1 MIGGTL
7 PAGGG
12 PTITVSPRTWLPAC
26 SVSSA
31 VPAVPVVIVSV
42 AVCEPA
48 RTTTAPSTVATAGS
62 LLVTVTGVSTVA
74 GVGSS
79 GTVSVCWPLVGVM
92 SCPSDWGLST
102 VTSTGSA
109 TIGGTVPAGGGPTI
123 TVSPRTSVP
132 ARSVSNAVP
141 AVPVVTVS
149 VAASEPARTTTAPS
163 TVATAGSLLVTVTGV
178 SIVAGVGN
186 SGTVSVCWPLAGA
199 SSRPRER
206 GSWATSPTAGASTLT
221 VCCETGSLTETIAPA
236 RPRLEVA
243 MTVVFPTAAPVI
255 ATRCSV

>member
-12 PTITVSPRTWLPAC
+12 PPFSLSPLTWPPAC

-62 LLVTVTGVSTVA
+62 LLVTVTGVSAVA

-79 GTVSVCWPLVGVM
+79 GTVNVCWPLVGVM
-92 SCPSDWGLST
+92 SCPSDCGLST
-102 VTSTGSA
+102 VTSTGGA
-109 TIGGTVPAGGGPTI
+109 MIGGTLPAGGGPTI

-149 VAASEPARTTTAPS
+149 VAVSEPAGTTTLPS

-178 SIVAGVGN
+178 STVAGVGS
-186 SGTVSVCWPLAGA
+186 SGT
-199 SSRPRER
+199 
-206 GSWATSPTAGASTLT
+206 
-221 VCCETGSLTETIAPA
+221 
-236 RPRLEVA
+236 
-243 MTVVFPTAAPVI
+243 
-255 ATRCSV
+255 

>member
-62 LLVTVTGVSTVA
+62 LLVTVTGVSAVAGVGSSGTSSEERRVGNEMSCPSASGLSTDTSTGAATIGGTLPAGGGPTITVSPRTSVPASRVSIAVPAVPVVIVSVAVFEPAGTTTVPSTVATAGSLLVTVTGVSTVA

-109 TIGGTVPAGGGPTI
+109 T
-123 TVSPRTSVP
+123 
-132 ARSVSNAVP
+132 
-141 AVPVVTVS
+141 
-149 VAASEPARTTTAPS
+149 
-163 TVATAGSLLVTVTGV
+163 
-178 SIVAGVGN
+178 
-186 SGTVSVCWPLAGA
+186 
-199 SSRPRER
+199 
-206 GSWATSPTAGASTLT
+206 
-221 VCCETGSLTETIAPA
+221 
-236 RPRLEVA
+236 
-243 MTVVFPTAAPVI
+243 
-255 ATRCSV
+255 

>member
-62 LLVTVTGVSTVA
+62 LLVTVTGVSAVA

-79 GTVSVCWPLVGVM
+79 GTVNVCWPLVGVI
-92 SCPSDWGLST
+92 SCPSDWGLTT
-102 VTSTGSA
+102 VTSTGA
-109 TIGGTVPAGGGPTI
+109 AMIGGTLPAGGGPTI

-132 ARSVSNAVP
+132 ARSVSNAFP
-141 AVPVVTVS
+141 SVPVPTVR
-149 VAASEPARTTTAPS
+149 VASPARPSSALAPS

-199 SSRPRER
+199 SSRPR
-206 GSWATSPTAGASTLT
+206 
-221 VCCETGSLTETIAPA
+221 
-236 RPRLEVA
+236 
-243 MTVVFPTAAPVI
+243 
-255 ATRCSV
+255 

>member
-12 PTITVSPRTWLPAC
+12 PTITVSPRTSVPAC
-26 SVSSA
+26 SVSNA
-31 VPAVPVVIVSV
+31 VPAVPVVIVSG
-42 AVCEPA
+42 AEGRRA
-48 RTTTAPSTVATAGS
+48 GTATAPSTVAAAGS
-62 LLVTVTGVSTVA
+62 LLVTGTGVSTVA

-92 SCPSDWGLST
+92 SCPSDWCLST
-102 VTSTGSA
+102 VTATGSA

-149 VAASEPARTTTAPS
+149 VAASEPAGTTTLPS

-178 SIVAGVGN
+178 STVAGVGS
-186 SGTVSVCWPLAGA
+186 SGTVTVCWPPVRA
-199 SSRPRER
+199 SSRPMDR
-206 GSWATSPTAGASTLT
+206 GG
-221 VCCETGSLTETIAPA
+221 
-236 RPRLEVA
+236 
-243 MTVVFPTAAPVI
+243 
-255 ATRCSV
+255 

>member
-48 RTTTAPSTVATAGS
+48 RTTTAPTTVATAGSVLVTVTGVSTVAGVGRSGTVSVCRPLVGVMISPSDRGLSTVTSTGDATIGGTLPAGGVPTITVSPRTSVPACSVSSAVPPAPPAPRSAAVCEPAGTTTAPTTVATAGS
-62 LLVTVTGVSTVA
+62 LLVTVTGVSTAA

-79 GTVSVCWPLVGVM
+79 GTVSVCRPLVG
-92 SCPSDWGLST
+92 
-102 VTSTGSA
+102 A
-109 TIGGTVPAGGGPTI
+109 K
-123 TVSPRTSVP
+123 
-132 ARSVSNAVP
+132 
-141 AVPVVTVS
+141 
-149 VAASEPARTTTAPS
+149 
-163 TVATAGSLLVTVTGV
+163 
-178 SIVAGVGN
+178 
-186 SGTVSVCWPLAGA
+186 
-199 SSRPRER
+199 SRPRER
-206 GSWATSPTAGASTLT
+206 GDWATSPTAGASTLT

>member
-62 LLVTVTGVSTVA
+62 LLVTVTGVSAVA

-79 GTVSVCWPLVGVM
+79 GTVNVCWPLVGVM
-92 SCPSDWGLST
+92 SCPSDCGLST
-102 VTSTGSA
+102 VPSPRA
-109 TIGGTVPAGGGPTI
+109 AALGGTLPAGGGPTI

-149 VAASEPARTTTAPS
+149 VAVSEPAGTTTLPS

-178 SIVAGVGN
+178 STVAGVGS
-186 SGTVSVCWPLAGA
+186 SGTVTVCWPLVRA
-199 SSRPRER
+199 SS
-206 GSWATSPTAGASTLT
+206 
-221 VCCETGSLTETIAPA
+221 
-236 RPRLEVA
+236 
-243 MTVVFPTAAPVI
+243 
-255 ATRCSV
+255 

>member
-62 LLVTVTGVSTVA
+62 LLVTVTGVSAVA

-79 GTVSVCWPLVGVM
+79 GTVNVCWPLVGVM
-92 SCPSDWGLST
+92 SCPSDCGLST
-102 VTSTGSA
+102 VTSTGA
-109 TIGGTVPAGGGPTI
+109 AMIGGTLPAGGGPTI

-132 ARSVSNAVP
+132 ARSVSNALP
-141 AVPVVTVS
+141 AVPVPTRS
-149 VAASEPARTTTAPS
+149 AAVPEPAGTTTLPS

-178 SIVAGVGN
+178 STVAGVGS
-186 SGTVSVCWPLAGA
+186 SGTVTVCWPLVRA
-199 SSRPRER
+199 SSRPMDR
-206 GSWATSPTAGASTLT
+206 GG
-221 VCCETGSLTETIAPA
+221 
-236 RPRLEVA
+236 
-243 MTVVFPTAAPVI
+243 
-255 ATRCSV
+255 

>member
-1 MIGGTL
+1 PADGAGSTTTPAGGAMIGGTL

-62 LLVTVTGVSTVA
+62 VLVTVTGLSSVA

-79 GTVSVCWPLVGVM
+79 GTVNIRSLHVALP
-92 SCPSDWGLST
+92 SCPADGAGST
-102 VTSTGSA
+102 A
-109 TIGGTVPAGGGPTI
+109 TPAGGAMIGGTLPAGGGPTI

-132 ARSVSNAVP
+132 ARSVS
-141 AVPVVTVS
+141 
-149 VAASEPARTTTAPS
+149 
-163 TVATAGSLLVTVTGV
+163 
-178 SIVAGVGN
+178 
-186 SGTVSVCWPLAGA
+186 
-199 SSRPRER
+199 
-206 GSWATSPTAGASTLT
+206 
-221 VCCETGSLTETIAPA
+221 
-236 RPRLEVA
+236 
-243 MTVVFPTAAPVI
+243 
-255 ATRCSV
+255 

>member
-62 LLVTVTGVSTVA
+62 VLVTVTGVSTVA

-79 GTVSVCWPLVGVM
+79 GTVSVCWPLAGAI
-92 SCPSDWGLST
+92 SRPSERGRWAASPTAGA
-102 VTSTGSA
+102 TSSGERR
-109 TIGGTVPAGGGPTI
+109 AGGGPT
-123 TVSPRTSVP
+123 T
-132 ARSVSNAVP
+132 
-141 AVPVVTVS
+141 
-149 VAASEPARTTTAPS
+149 
-163 TVATAGSLLVTVTGV
+163 
-178 SIVAGVGN
+178 
-186 SGTVSVCWPLAGA
+186 
-199 SSRPRER
+199 
-206 GSWATSPTAGASTLT
+206 
-221 VCCETGSLTETIAPA
+221 
-236 RPRLEVA
+236 
-243 MTVVFPTAAPVI
+243 
-255 ATRCSV
+255 

>member
-62 LLVTVTGVSTVA
+62 RSETGPGGSAVA
-74 GVGSS
+74 GVGRS
-79 GTVSVCWPLVGVM
+79 GTVNICSPLVGVM
-92 SCPSDWGLST
+92 SCPSGCGFST
-102 VTSTGSA
+102 VTSTGGA
-109 TIGGTVPAGGGPTI
+109 TTGGTLPAGGGPTI

-149 VAASEPARTTTAPS
+149 VAVSEPAGTTTLPS

-178 SIVAGVGN
+178 STVAGVGS
-186 SGTVSVCWPLAGA
+186 SGTVTVCWPLVRA
-199 SSRPRER
+199 SSRPMDR
-206 GSWATSPTAGASTLT
+206 GG
-221 VCCETGSLTETIAPA
+221 
-236 RPRLEVA
+236 
-243 MTVVFPTAAPVI
+243 
-255 ATRCSV
+255 

>member
-62 LLVTVTGVSTVA
+62 LLVTVTGVSAVA

-79 GTVSVCWPLVGVM
+79 GTVNVCWPLVGVM

-102 VTSTGSA
+102 VTSTGA
-109 TIGGTVPAGGGPTI
+109 AMIGGTLPAGGGPSI
-123 TVSPRTSVP
+123 TVCPRTSVP
-132 ARSVSNAVP
+132 HRSPSHPVP
-141 AVPVVTVS
+141 ALPVVIVS
-149 VAASEPARTTTAPS
+149 VAACEPARTTTAPS

-206 GSWATSPTAGASTLT
+206 GSWATSPTAGDSTLT
-221 VCCETGSLTETIAPA
+221 VCCQTGSLTETIAPA
-236 RPRLEVA
+236 RPRLEAA
-243 MTVVFPTAAPVI
+243 MTVVLPTAAPVI